1 MPYRQDGKERS
12 MYDDYDEDYNGT
24 DYISDHDEFMLDWAK
39 KEGNFDYSETPDW
52 SKLLK

>member
-1 MPYRQDGKERS
+1 
-12 MYDDYDEDYNGT
+12 MYDDYDEDNYN
-24 DYISDHDEFMLDWAK
+24 DVSDHDEFMLDWAK